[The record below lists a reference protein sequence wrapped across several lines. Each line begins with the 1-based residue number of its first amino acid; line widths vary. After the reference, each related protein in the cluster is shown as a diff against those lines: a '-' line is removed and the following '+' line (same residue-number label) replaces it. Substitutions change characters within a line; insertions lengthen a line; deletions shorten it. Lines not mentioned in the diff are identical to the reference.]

1 MTRITTSA
9 LSFNAERNLAAAA
22 ARLATIQDKIG
33 SNKQISRPSDDPAGA
48 AEAMAVRTEQ
58 RQNAQFSRNAADA
71 NGWLSSTDVALSAAT
86 SLLHRVRDL
95 TAQGANDGALGPEAR
110 EAIALELDQ
119 LREQM
124 VGVANTQYRG
134 RFLFAGTSDAG
145 SALDANLQ
153 FSQGSEVLRRIGP
166 NSSVRVDADGA
177 AAFGQGQDSVFSLI
191 SAIAQD
197 LRNGVNVSSRL
208 ETVDAHLQNIL
219 ATQASV
225 GASHAT
231 VRTAEQSLL
240 GDAVN
245 LEARRAGTEDIDLA
259 TAILELKSQEVA
271 YQAAL
276 SAAARTLQPSLM
288 DFLR

>member
-33 SNKQISRPSDDPAGA
+33 SNKQISRPSDAPAGA

-145 SALDANLQ
+145 SALDENLQ

-177 AAFGQGQDSVFSLI
+177 AAFGQGPDSVFSLI
-191 SAIAQD
+191 SSIAQD

-245 LEARRAGTEDIDLA
+245 LEARRAGTEDIDPA